1 MSESLPRLFL
11 ATHLYTPASEYFTVC
26 IVYDLLVVITM
37 LSLWVMLK
45 LGSGYPSELHLI
57 VTAELN

>member
-11 ATHLYTPASEYFTVC
+11 ATHLYTPASEYLTASM
-26 IVYDLLVVITM
+26 IYDFLEVMKMVP
-37 LSLWVMLK
+37 LWVISK

-57 VTAELN
+57 VTDELN